1 MNPRAIGIL
10 RALAFFTHDKSHGF
24 RLRARTRDGET
35 TLDLMAAF
43 GGSISTFKGEHTWEL
58 SSRARIQ
65 TLYDDIA
72 GDLTRRQRRQWL
84 QATGVMSKVR
94 GVCSACQASP
104 GEEHDPECYTLDP
117 EFA

>member
-10 RALAFFTHDKSHGF
+10 RALAFFTHDKAHGY
-24 RLRARTRDGET
+24 RLRARTRDKEVAD
-35 TLDLMAAF
+35 DLLLAL
-43 GGSISTFKGEHTWEL
+43 GGNVSSFKGEHTWEL
-58 SSRARIQ
+58 SSRTRIQ

-72 GDLTRRQRRQWL
+72 DQLTRRQRRQWL

-117 EFA
+117 EAV

>member
-10 RALAFFTHDKSHGF
+10 RALAFFTHDKTHGY
-24 RLRARTRDGET
+24 RLRVRTRDKEVIDE
-35 TLDLMAAF
+35 LLPVV
-43 GGSISTFKGEHTWEL
+43 GGSVSSYKGEYTWEL
-58 SSRARIQ
+58 SSRTRIQ

-94 GVCSACQASP
+94 GVCSACQAAP

-117 EFA
+117 EFE